1 MQAAIEWIKSIW
13 ADKAMRR
20 KIVFSLFIFLVFRAF
35 TYLPV
40 SIIQLSKLKELVSSN
55 QFLSLLDIF
64 SGGTLINFSV
74 MALGLNPYINASI
87 ILQLMTMVF
96 PQLEALSKEG
106 EFGRFKINQYTRLL
120 TLPLTLAQSVG
131 IFYLLKNNDL
141 LALTKGQIPFLE
153 FVSFLCT
160 MVAGT
165 YILMWFGELI
175 SEYGLGNGIS
185 LIIFAGITSR
195 LLPTL
200 LKTQSLVN
208 QENIISTVVFVVL
221 TFLVIAGVVFINQSV
236 RKVPVY
242 YAKRIK
248 GNRMYQTA
256 SNFLPLRLNQA
267 GVIPIIFAVSFV
279 LFPQLIGNYLQYSSN
294 GAIQAVSR
302 FLVVAF
308 APNGIVYNVF
318 YFLLVVIFT
327 FVYTMIIFNP
337 QKIAEEI
344 QKHGGFIPGV
354 RPGEST
360 KNYLQSI
367 LLKLTSIGALFL
379 GVIAIIP
386 AIISG
391 LTGLNN
397 YAIGGTSILIVVS
410 VVLET
415 LKSIESQVSSRNYE
429 KFL

>member
-1 MQAAIEWIKSIW
+1 MQSAVEWVKSVW

-35 TYLPV
+35 TYVPV
-40 SIIQLSKLKELVSSN
+40 SIIQLSKLKELISSN

-106 EFGRFKINQYTRLL
+106 EFGRFKINQYTRML

-131 IFYLLKNNDL
+131 IFYLLKNNQL
-141 LALTKGQIPFLE
+141 LALTNGQVPFLE

-195 LLPTL
+195 LLPSL
-200 LKTQSLVN
+200 LKTQSLIN
-208 QENIISTVVFVVL
+208 QENIISTVVFIAL

-236 RKVPVY
+236 RKIPVY

-294 GAIQAVSR
+294 GTVKSIAQ

-308 APNGIVYNVF
+308 KPSGLVYNVF
-318 YFLLVVIFT
+318 YFLLVVVFT

-337 QKIAEEI
+337 QKIADEI

-354 RPGEST
+354 RPGDST
-360 KNYLQSI
+360 KKYLQSI
-367 LLKLTSIGALFL
+367 LFKLTSIGALFL

>member
-1 MQAAIEWIKSIW
+1 MHAAIEWIKSVW

-35 TYLPV
+35 TYVPV
-40 SIIQLSKLKELVSSN
+40 SIIQLSKLKELISSN

-131 IFYLLKNNDL
+131 IFYLLKNNQL
-141 LALTKGQIPFLE
+141 LSLSKGQVPFLE

-195 LLPTL
+195 LLPSL
-200 LKTQSLVN
+200 IKTQSLIS
-208 QENIISTVVFVVL
+208 QENIISTVLFIAL
-221 TFLVIAGVVFINQSV
+221 TFLVIASVVFINQSV

-279 LFPQLIGNYLQYSSN
+279 LFPQMIGNYLQYSSN
-294 GAIQAVSR
+294 GTIKAISQ
-302 FLVVAF
+302 FLVVVF
-308 APNGIVYNVF
+308 KPSGLVYNVF

-386 AIISG
+386 SIISG
-391 LTGLNN
+391 LTGISNF
-397 YAIGGTSILIVVS
+397 AIGGTSILIVVS

>member
-1 MQAAIEWIKSIW
+1 MHAAIEWIKSVW

-35 TYLPV
+35 TYVPV
-40 SIIQLSKLKELVSSN
+40 SIIQLSKLKELISSN

-131 IFYLLKNNDL
+131 IFYLLKNNQL
-141 LALTKGQIPFLE
+141 LSLSKGQVPFLE

-195 LLPTL
+195 LLPSL
-200 LKTQSLVN
+200 IKTQSLIS
-208 QENIISTVVFVVL
+208 QENIISTVLFIAL
-221 TFLVIAGVVFINQSV
+221 TFLVIASVVFINQSV

-279 LFPQLIGNYLQYSSN
+279 LFPQMIGNYLQYSSN
-294 GAIQAVSR
+294 GTIKAISQ
-302 FLVVAF
+302 FLVVVF
-308 APNGIVYNVF
+308 KPSGLVYNIF

-386 AIISG
+386 SIISG
-391 LTGLNN
+391 LTGISNF
-397 YAIGGTSILIVVS
+397 AIGGTSILIVVS

>member
-1 MQAAIEWIKSIW
+1 MQAAIEWIKSVW
-13 ADKAMRR
+13 ADRAMRR

-35 TYLPV
+35 TYVPV
-40 SIIQLSKLKELVSSN
+40 SIIQLSKLKELISSN

-96 PQLEALSKEG
+96 PKLEALSKEG
-106 EFGRFKINQYTRLL
+106 EFGRFKINQYTRIL

-131 IFYLLKNNDL
+131 IFFLLKNNDL
-141 LALTKGQIPFLE
+141 LTMTKGQVPFIE

-160 MVAGT
+160 MVVGT

-185 LIIFAGITSR
+185 LLIFAGITSR
-195 LLPTL
+195 LIPTL

-208 QENIISTVVFVVL
+208 QENIISTVVFVAL

-236 RKVPVY
+236 RKVPVF

-294 GAIQAVSR
+294 GAIKSVAK

-308 APNGIVYNVF
+308 QPSGAMYNIF

-367 LLKLTSIGALFL
+367 ILKLTSVGALFL

-415 LKSIESQVSSRNYE
+415 LKSIESQVTSRNYE